1 MIGTFSV
8 SVKDFIYIAIIF
20 AAFALSCAL
29 TPLMRRF
36 ATRVGIVD
44 RPDGK
49 RKLQRDPVPYLG
61 GVAIV
66 VAFLVAATATLVA
79 LGEVTKLFAVTVIGT
94 ILMCALGLVDDIIDM
109 KPYLKFGGQVLIA
122 TLTVVFGGAIEYIT
136 LFGKYIPLGVL
147 SAPLT
152 VLWIVLVVNAVNM
165 IDGLDG
171 LACGISAFS
180 LMAMFVSS
188 LVNGNIVSAVVCCAL
203 CGAALGFLPYNL
215 TPASIFMGDS
225 GAMSLG
231 YVMATVSVFGLAK
244 GPALIS
250 VVIPALVLA
259 VPVTDAVRLF
269 FERLFK
275 RRNPFSSDRS
285 HIHHKLIDMGMTP
298 RGAVLTLYL
307 ISSAFA
313 VSAVLYIKYRL
324 AAFIIAGV
332 AFSLMLCLRFM
343 PKLPKLKKNDVGA
356 SASVEDDN
364 EGKDENV

>member
-1 MIGTFSV
+1 MTNPPVLSA
-8 SVKDFIYIAIIF
+8 KDFIYIAIIVS
-20 AAFALSCAL
+20 AFALSAAL

-49 RKLQRDPVPYLG
+49 RKLQSRAVPYLG

-66 VAFLVAATATLVA
+66 VSFLVAATAALTA
-79 LGEVTKLFAVTVIGT
+79 LGEVTRIYAVTVIGT
-94 ILMCALGLVDDIIDM
+94 VLMCALGLVDDIVDM
-109 KPYLKFGGQVLIA
+109 KPYIKFGGQVLIA
-122 TLTVVFGGAIEYIT
+122 TLTVVFGGAVEYVT
-136 LFGKYIPLGVL
+136 LFGKFVPLGVF

-152 VLWIVLVVNAVNM
+152 VIWIVLVVNAVNM

-171 LACGISAFS
+171 LACGISSFS

-188 LVNGNIVSAVVCCAL
+188 LVNGDIVSAVTCCAL

-225 GAMSLG
+225 GAMALG
-231 YVMATVSVFGLAK
+231 YVMAAVSVFGFAK

-250 VVIPALVLA
+250 VVIPALMLA

-275 RRNPFSSDRS
+275 KRNPFSSDRL
-285 HIHHKLIDMGMTP
+285 HIHHRLIDMGMTP
-298 RGAVLTLYL
+298 RQAVLTLYL

-313 VSAVLYIKYRL
+313 VSAVIYIRYRL
-324 AAFIIAGV
+324 ASFIIAAV
-332 AFSLMLCLRFM
+332 AFAILLCLRFL
-343 PKLPKLKKNDVGA
+343 PKLPKLKKSDVMS
-356 SASVEDDN
+356 SAPADDG
-364 EGKDENV
+364 EGKDEKV